1 MWIEKKVPLEPE
13 PVGPKPLPQLKQAQA
28 REYQTKPL
36 FISHTHSY
44 GGALLPGEGA
54 AIAQYVQQNKRIPRR
69 GEVGLSAE
77 DIEHYEDVGFV
88 MSGSRY
94 VVLFSLHSPFSHKRM
109 NAVRIRKE
117 SQVYTAEEKRALAI
131 FNYEEKAKR
140 ENKILAGFRELLQ
153 EKVQD
158 NLTDNPQPPE

>member
-94 VVLFSLHSPFSHKRM
+94 VVLFSLHSPFQSQTNERRAYSQGKSSVHCR
-109 NAVRIRKE
+109 RKACVGHIQLRRK
-117 SQVYTAEEKRALAI
+117 SQ
-131 FNYEEKAKR
+131 
-140 ENKILAGFRELLQ
+140 AG
-153 EKVQD
+153 K
-158 NLTDNPQPPE
+158 